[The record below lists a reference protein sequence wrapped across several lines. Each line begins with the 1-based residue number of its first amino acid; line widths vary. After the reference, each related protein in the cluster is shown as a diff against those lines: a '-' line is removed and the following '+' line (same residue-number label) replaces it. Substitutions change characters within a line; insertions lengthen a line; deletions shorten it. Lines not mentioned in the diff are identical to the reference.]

1 MEGKTPLS
9 VVLEKK
15 DKDRLLWKQRHI
27 VVSDCLYWH
36 FSSVKILMNRV
47 HVQKKPSGPM
57 GLPKPLLL
65 GTPKYKLYINS

>member
-36 FSSVKILMNRV
+36 FSSVKILMNRI
-47 HVQKKPSGPM
+47 HVQKKTQWPHGTSQTTAA
-57 GLPKPLLL
+57 